1 VNQNILPS
9 DRVGVV
15 GVKLPTSQ
23 AAGNADTGWVSMA
36 LFRSAMAVVAAGA
49 LGTSATLDAKIQQAQ
64 DDTGTGVKDIA
75 GKAITQLT
83 QAASG
88 SNKVT
93 VINVRATDLDF
104 GAGFTHI
111 RLRVTGAVAASLT
124 SAVLLGLDPVHGVA
138 SADDAA
144 EVVEIV

>member
-1 VNQNILPS
+1 VNHNILPS

-23 AAGNADTGWVSMA
+23 AAGNADTDWVSMA
-36 LFRSAMAVVAAGA
+36 LFRSAMAVINAGA
-49 LGTSATLDAKIQQAQ
+49 LGSSATLDAKIQQAQ
-64 DDTGTGVKDIA
+64 DDTGTGVKDVT

-83 QAASG
+83 QAGSG
-88 SNKVT
+88 SNKVA